1 MGRTYLCR
9 DGLSNR
15 HLVDLLQFSWRTR
28 GFDTPHYFSEQSGF
42 AQVRDVVPTVTPC
55 IRTLGRG
62 PLRVLFGYRFCL
74 RLRHRIGVGM
84 RSIGIA

>member
-42 AQVRDVVPTVTPC
+42 AQVRDVVPTVTP
-55 IRTLGRG
+55 
-62 PLRVLFGYRFCL
+62 
-74 RLRHRIGVGM
+74 
-84 RSIGIA
+84 